1 MMIDK
6 CVRKK
11 ENTPSSYFWRPKRV
25 VFQLPISMDMRRYT
39 EVIPTHTGGFLEL
52 TKMKQSV
59 NEITGP
65 IDIILADSNPLVLS
79 ALSELIDRDPRF
91 SLVATVATAEG
102 FLGTFMRVP
111 VQVAIIDWNLPA
123 LGGAKLIE
131 ILRDQENAP
140 RIVVYAED
148 NGDLP
153 RLAISAGAAAFA
165 ARSSDVE
172 TLLDTCIDV
181 AAGKMVFPFIDVR
194 NLQSDPIHAL
204 SRKERAML
212 EALSKGL
219 TNRELSKEL
228 EITINTV
235 KFHLSN
241 LYDKLSVKNR
251 AQAIAL
257 YYSSRLAIEKTTDDG
272 IPR

>member
-1 MMIDK
+1 MNQTVSRNDA
-6 CVRKK
+6 
-11 ENTPSSYFWRPKRV
+11 
-25 VFQLPISMDMRRYT
+25 
-39 EVIPTHTGGFLEL
+39 
-52 TKMKQSV
+52 
-59 NEITGP
+59 P
-65 IDIILADSNPLVLS
+65 IDIILADGNPLVLS

-91 SLVATVATAEG
+91 SLVATAATAEG
-102 FLGTFMRVP
+102 FLGTFMRIP

-148 NGDLP
+148 TGDLP
-153 RLAISAGAAAFA
+153 RLAMTAGAAAFA
-165 ARSSDVE
+165 ARSSDAE
-172 TLLDTCIDV
+172 TLLETCIDV

-194 NLQSDPIHAL
+194 NLQSDPIQSL

-228 EITINTV
+228 GITINTV

-241 LYDKLSVKNR
+241 LYEKLGVKNR
-251 AQAIAL
+251 AQAIAFF
-257 YYSSRLAIEKTTDDG
+257 YSSRLALEQNSDDG
-272 IPR
+272 IPK